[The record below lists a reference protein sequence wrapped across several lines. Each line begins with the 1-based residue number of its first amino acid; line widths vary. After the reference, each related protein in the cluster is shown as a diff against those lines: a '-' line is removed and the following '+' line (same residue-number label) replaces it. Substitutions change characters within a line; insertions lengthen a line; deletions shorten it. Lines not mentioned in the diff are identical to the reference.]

1 MFWSS
6 LSGIFY
12 ALVWSFFV
20 FFCFGFGFVLIFS
33 LFWNFF
39 SFFVSVGIL
48 YLLSVA
54 VVFSK

>member
-6 LSGIFY
+6 LSGIFLCFG
-12 ALVWSFFV
+12 LVFFV
-20 FFCFGFGFVLIFS
+20 FFCFGFLFVLTFS
-33 LFWNFF
+33 LFYN
-39 SFFVSVGIL
+39 SVLFVPVGIL